1 MTRPVGVAAGVG
13 LLLAIDALI
22 IVVAH
27 LVDPGA
33 PVLYISNLAAVFIG
47 GIQLLFGVPLVL
59 LLRRRR
65 PPLAGGILVGMAL
78 VLVLNAY
85 ALYH

>member
-1 MTRPVGVAAGVG
+1 V
-13 LLLAIDALI
+13 LLLALDALVI
-22 IVVAH
+22 LVAR

-47 GIQLLFGVPLVL
+47 AIQLVFGVPLVL
-59 LLRRRR
+59 LLRRRQ
-65 PPLAGGILVGMAL
+65 PSLAAGIGLGI
-78 VLVLNAY
+78 VLVLGVNAY